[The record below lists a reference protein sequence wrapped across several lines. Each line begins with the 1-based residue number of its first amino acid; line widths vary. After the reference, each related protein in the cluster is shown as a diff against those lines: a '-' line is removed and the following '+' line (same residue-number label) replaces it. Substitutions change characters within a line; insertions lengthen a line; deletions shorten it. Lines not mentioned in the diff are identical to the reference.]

1 MTTMHP
7 DGGRGQDVQ
16 ASPLLSSTPEDFLA
30 QIEHESVCL
39 RREARAL
46 RRRLRRRLRRERW
59 HEVRVRVVRF
69 AVKTGAAGLAVAGT
83 AVFVAAVVVLVLG
96 HMPEAMELFGIATA
110 AWAGVAAAQ
119 CFRVCPRDE
128 VHSRSRREPTDPQ
141 SGPAAS
147 P

>member
-7 DGGRGQDVQ
+7 DEGRGRDVSLP
-16 ASPLLSSTPEDFLA
+16 ALLSSTPEDFLA

-46 RRRLRRRLRRERW
+46 RRRLRRDRR
-59 HEVRVRVVRF
+59 HELRVRVVRF
-69 AVKTGAAGLAVAGT
+69 AVTTGAVGLTIVGT

-96 HMPEAMELFGIATA
+96 HVTEAMELFVIATA

-119 CFRVCPRDE
+119 FFRV
-128 VHSRSRREPTDPQ
+128 
-141 SGPAAS
+141 
-147 P
+147 

>member
-7 DGGRGQDVQ
+7 DGRRGQDVQ
-16 ASPLLSSTPEDFLA
+16 ASLLLSSTPEDFLA

-39 RREARAL
+39 RREARA
-46 RRRLRRRLRRERW
+46 LRRRLRRERW

-83 AVFVAAVVVLVLG
+83 AVFVAAVIVLVLG

-119 CFRVCPRDE
+119 CFRV
-128 VHSRSRREPTDPQ
+128 
-141 SGPAAS
+141 
-147 P
+147 